1 MRVLYLLLVT
11 AFFSIEANAVPR
23 NCHWIEYLGGYDY
36 DLGNCA
42 GNPQLTKSVD
52 HHVLWY
58 TFYQSSYISN
68 EFRHFFAATH
78 GGLCLSVR
86 RGAASLGR
94 LESSGKAEPFRT
106 SSGKAATLPASLTTR

>member
-52 HHVLWY
+52 HHVLC
-58 TFYQSSYISN
+58 TRFIKVVISPTN
-68 EFRHFFAATH
+68 F
-78 GGLCLSVR
+78 
-86 RGAASLGR
+86 
-94 LESSGKAEPFRT
+94 
-106 SSGKAATLPASLTTR
+106 ATLSRLRMEAVLI

>member
-23 NCHWIEYLGGYDY
+23 NCHWIEYRGGHDY

-68 EFRHFFAATH
+68 EFRHFVAATH
-78 GGLCLSVR
+78 GGC
-86 RGAASLGR
+86 ASAF
-94 LESSGKAEPFRT
+94 AEAQP
-106 SSGKAATLPASLTTR
+106 L